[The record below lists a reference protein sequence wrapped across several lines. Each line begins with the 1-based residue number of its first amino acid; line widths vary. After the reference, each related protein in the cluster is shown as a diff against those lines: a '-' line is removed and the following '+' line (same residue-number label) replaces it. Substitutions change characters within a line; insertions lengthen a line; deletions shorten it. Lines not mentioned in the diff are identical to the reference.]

1 MNTAVLYDAC
11 ERAEA
16 GSGELLAGR
25 LLYSYSLN
33 NGKKNMKS
41 ASQYGFSPEQK
52 H

>member
-1 MNTAVLYDAC
+1 MTLLLLCGGRRKRPDRPRNT
-11 ERAEA
+11 
-16 GSGELLAGR
+16 
-25 LLYSYSLN
+25 LN